1 MNIKLFFR
9 PHHDPST
16 LGGHPTVRLSAI
28 AVPAPADCREPIFIT
43 FCHPIASMA
52 VQVEFFP
59 KKKLLAV
66 SQPESVSS
74 LVNGHYGYMRKGTIH
89 LFSEEALYLIDVRN
103 AKCFDSSLNEY
114 KFNKVA
120 ATFTCKKQMA
130 RYFNYKDWRD
140 RGLIARQVAEICEK
154 YGRNSVKKY
163 PKGVFQIDKYSL
175 QGRFYSDDLW
185 TIIDDEIVGKE
196 LYERYWFGQF
206 GSYKAEQ
213 RGKLSKLDSYETLF
227 LMRHANMHVENA
239 KEADVIKA
247 ARRQHKDFLQLYD
260 VYEDWRLQGFVL
272 KTGFKF
278 GTHFRLYF
286 PGASP
291 VRANAEWIHSRH
303 VVHCF
308 PRASKMII
316 SEWARAI
323 RVAHSVK
330 KTFVLAIPGEAKKKK
345 AAKKSKSNEFSTSLD
360 FLLYHRL
367 HGGIENPKEGK
378 PKYLMFSLSEEEYIG
393 GEELADAI
401 AQCKRIGLELLLA
414 ICDRETSV
422 TYYLVKRIEI
432 PGSKYEYYEIEWVQP

>member
-1 MNIKLFFR
+1 M
-9 PHHDPST
+9 
-16 LGGHPTVRLSAI
+16 
-28 AVPAPADCREPIFIT
+28 FIILLL
-43 FCHPIASMA
+43 PKERMA
-52 VQVEFFP
+52 VQVEFSP
-59 KKKLLAV
+59 KKKSLTV

-89 LFSEEALYLIDVRN
+89 LFPEEALYLLDVRN
-103 AKCFDSSLNEY
+103 AKCLDPSLNEY
-114 KFNKVA
+114 KFNRVA
-120 ATFTCKKQMA
+120 SAFECRKQMA
-130 RYFNYKDWRD
+130 RYFTYKDWRD
-140 RGLIARQVAEICEK
+140 RGLIARQVSEICEK
-154 YGRNSVKKY
+154 YGRNNVKKY
-163 PKGVFQIDKYSL
+163 PKGKLSLDKYSL
-175 QGRFYSDDLW
+175 SGRFYPDDLW
-185 TIIDDEIVGKE
+185 AIIDDEAVGKE
-196 LYERYWFGQF
+196 LYERHWFGQF

-213 RGKLSKLDSYETLF
+213 RGRLSKLDAYETLF
-227 LMRHANMHVENA
+227 LMKHANLHMENG
-239 KEADVIKA
+239 KEADIVKA
-247 ARRQHKDFLQLYD
+247 ARRQHKDFLQLYE

-291 VRANAEWIHSRH
+291 VRANDEWIHSRH

-330 KTFVLAIPGEAKKKK
+330 KTFVLAIPGEARK
-345 AAKKSKSNEFSTSLD
+345 KKSKAKKKEADEFATTLD

-367 HGGIENPKEGK
+367 QGGIENPKEGK
-378 PKYLMFSLSEEEYIG
+378 PKYLMLSLSEEEYIG